1 MFEIQGYAFIHITE
15 EHIEKISFNKGLYV
29 KDWTEAHKLMKENNV
44 DHYLITLKEVK

>member
-29 KDWTEAHKLMKENNV
+29 DNWAEAHKLMKENNV